1 MGTASRLSGRTKH
14 EEKSDEDTVVT
25 TDAAKGLTS
34 RACQIAIPV
43 YSHCMR
49 AILAGGGTGGHVI
62 PALAIAQQLQKDY
75 AAEVLFVGT
84 ARGIENRLVPAAGF
98 PLRLVQVGALKN
110 VSLATRL
117 KTSFDLPRAIWN
129 SGRILSDFRPDIV
142 IGVGGYASGPA
153 MLAAVL
159 RRIPTLVFEPNFVPG
174 FANRLVA
181 PLVSGAAVHFAET
194 GRYFRRCEVT
204 GVPVRE
210 AFFRIANQNRE
221 NAKPTLL
228 IFGGSQGAHAINQAV
243 MDSVAELRRR
253 VPGIH
258 IVHQT
263 GERDYNDVQAAYAN
277 LGDSAEVYRFI
288 DDMPTLFARAGLL
301 ICRSGASTVA
311 EVTAAGKPAVF
322 VPFPRA
328 ADDHQKRNAEAL
340 ERAGA
345 AVMLEESRLNRESLV
360 EAVGSLFKNPSR
372 LKTMGHA
379 AHKLSHPTAARDI
392 AAMAG
397 RLAATKN

>member
-1 MGTASRLSGRTKH
+1 
-14 EEKSDEDTVVT
+14 
-25 TDAAKGLTS
+25 
-34 RACQIAIPV
+34 
-43 YSHCMR
+43 MR

-75 AAEVLFVGT
+75 GAEVLFVGT

-117 KTSFDLPRAIWN
+117 KTFFDLPRAVWD
-129 SGRILSDFRPDIV
+129 SRRILSEFRPDIV

-159 RRIPTLVFEPNFVPG
+159 SRIPTLVFEPNFVPG

-194 GRYFRRCEVT
+194 GRFFKRCEVT
-204 GVPVRE
+204 GVPVRD
-210 AFFRIANQNRE
+210 AFFRISTQHPVNE
-221 NAKPTLL
+221 EPTLL
-228 IFGGSQGAHAINQAV
+228 VFGGSQGAHAINQVV
-243 MDSVAELRRR
+243 MDSVADLRQRIPR
-253 VPGIH
+253 IH

-263 GERDYNDVQAAYAN
+263 GERDYNDAQAAYAKF
-277 LGDSAEVYRFI
+277 GTSVEVYRFI
-288 DDMPTLFARAGLL
+288 DDMPGSFTRADLL
-301 ICRSGASTVA
+301 MCRSGASTVA

-345 AVMLEESRLNRESLV
+345 AVMLEESELTRESLV
-360 EAVGSLFKNPSR
+360 ETLGSLFSEPSR
-372 LKTMGHA
+372 LKIMGDA
-379 AHKLSHPTAARDI
+379 ARQLSHPNAARDI
-392 AAMAG
+392 AAMAA
-397 RLAATKN
+397 RLAGTKS